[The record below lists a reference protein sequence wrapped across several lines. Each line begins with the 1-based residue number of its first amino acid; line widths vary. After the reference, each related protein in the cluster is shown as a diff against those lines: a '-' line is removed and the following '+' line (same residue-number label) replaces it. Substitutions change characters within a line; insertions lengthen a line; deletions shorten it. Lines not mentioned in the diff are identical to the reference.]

1 MPAPSLTDAPLIVHL
16 VYRLDFGGLENLMV
30 ERINRL
36 PAASYRHAVVAL
48 TESSDFAKKIS
59 RPDVQVYELHKPPG
73 AGLGTHLDLY
83 RLLRRLKPA
92 VLHSYNLA
100 GVEYAA
106 IAMLAGVP
114 VRINGAHG
122 RDAADPDGTN
132 PRHRM
137 LRRLLIPFH
146 DCMYG
151 NSADLVKWNREFIGV
166 PAHKSRLLGNGIDS
180 DKFHPA
186 AAGKEDVHGF
196 GAGTTVIGT
205 VGRIQDVKDHAGLM
219 DAFIALRALLPAQAA
234 SLRLAI
240 VGDGPLLPALRA
252 KAQAADIDQLVWL
265 PGARSDIAAILR
277 SLDVFCMSSLAE
289 GTPGSALEAMAT
301 GLAVVGTR
309 VGGLPEVIDEGITGQ
324 LVPPADAP
332 AMAAALARYVND
344 PALAKKHGAA
354 GRERVLSRYNMPAMV
369 AAYQSMYDTLCD
381 RKTTLRK
388 HVKPC
393 VES

>member
-1 MPAPSLTDAPLIVHL
+1 MGDATEKAAPLIVHL

-36 PAASYRHAVVAL
+36 PVGAYRHAVVAL
-48 TESSDFAKKIS
+48 TQSSDFAKKIT
-59 RPDVQVYELHKPPG
+59 RPDVVVHELHKQPG
-73 AGLGTHLDLY
+73 ASPGTHLDLY
-83 RLLRRLKPA
+83 SLLRKLKPA

-100 GVEYAA
+100 GVEYAP

-122 RDAADPDGTN
+122 RDASDPDGTN
-132 PRHRM
+132 PKHRL
-137 LRRLLIPFH
+137 LRRLMIPFH

-151 NSADLVKWNREFIGV
+151 NSADLVAWNRNFIGV
-166 PAHKSRLLGNGIDS
+166 PAAKSRLLGNGIDS

-186 AAGKEDVHGF
+186 GIKGDVPGF
-196 GAGTTVIGT
+196 GADCIVIGT

-219 DAFIALRALLPAQAA
+219 DAFIALRALLPEQAA
-234 SLRLAI
+234 RLRLAI

-252 KAQAADIDQLVWL
+252 KAAAAGIDAAVWL
-265 PGARSDIAAILR
+265 PGARTDIADILR
-277 SLDVFCMSSLAE
+277 SLDIFCMSSLAE

-301 GLAVVGTR
+301 SLPVVGTR
-309 VGGLPEVIDEGITGQ
+309 VGGLPEVIDDGVTGT
-324 LVPPADAP
+324 LVPPSDP
-332 AMAAALARYVND
+332 PSMAAALAHYVAA
-344 PALAKKHGAA
+344 PELAAQHGAA
-354 GRERVLSRYNMPAMV
+354 GRDRILNRYNMPAMV
-369 AAYQSMYDTLCD
+369 AAYKSMYDTLCD
-381 RKTTLRK
+381 RKTNLGK